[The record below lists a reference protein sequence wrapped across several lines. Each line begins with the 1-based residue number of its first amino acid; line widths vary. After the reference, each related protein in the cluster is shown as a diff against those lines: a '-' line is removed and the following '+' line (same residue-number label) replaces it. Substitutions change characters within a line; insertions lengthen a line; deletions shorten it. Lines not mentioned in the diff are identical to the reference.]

1 MKNIRL
7 TIQYDGTRYKGWLRQ
22 REKNDNIT
30 TIQGK
35 IENVLTK
42 MLGEEIELIGCS
54 RTDAGVHA
62 ENYIANFF
70 TKSEYSFE
78 EMKKYLLDYLPE
90 DIVIK
95 NIKLAGDRFH
105 SRYNVKSKTY
115 VYRIDN
121 KDYMDVFNKRF
132 SYYLKDKLDVV
143 SMKKASNYLI
153 GTHNFKSFTNLK
165 ANTKKSTIRTIN
177 FINIIENNGIIEI
190 EINGDGFLLNMVRI
204 IVGTLIEVGNK
215 KINPEDIKDILEKEN
230 REFAGDKVPAK
241 GLILKEIFY

>member
-1 MKNIRL
+1 
-7 TIQYDGTRYKGWLRQ
+7 
-22 REKNDNIT
+22 
-30 TIQGK
+30 
-35 IENVLTK
+35 
-42 MLGEEIELIGCS
+42 
-54 RTDAGVHA
+54 
-62 ENYIANFF
+62 
-70 TKSEYSFE
+70 
-78 EMKKYLLDYLPE
+78 
-90 DIVIK
+90 
-95 NIKLAGDRFH
+95 
-105 SRYNVKSKTY
+105 
-115 VYRIDN
+115 
-121 KDYMDVFNKRF
+121 MDVFNKRF

>member
-7 TIQYDGTRYKGWLRQ
+7 TIQYDGTRYKGWQRQ

-54 RTDAGVHA
+54 RTDAGVHV

>member
-7 TIQYDGTRYKGWLRQ
+7 TIQYDGTRYKGWQRQ
-22 REKNDNIT
+22 REKKDNIT

-132 SYYLKDKLDVV
+132 SYYLKDKLDII
-143 SMKKASNYLI
+143 SMKKASEYLI

-165 ANTKKSTIRTIN
+165 SNTKKSTIRTIN

>member
-1 MKNIRL
+1 
-7 TIQYDGTRYKGWLRQ
+7 
-22 REKNDNIT
+22 
-30 TIQGK
+30 
-35 IENVLTK
+35 
-42 MLGEEIELIGCS
+42 MLGEELVLIGCS
-54 RTDAGVHA
+54 RTDGGVHA

>member
-1 MKNIRL
+1 
-7 TIQYDGTRYKGWLRQ
+7 
-22 REKNDNIT
+22 
-30 TIQGK
+30 
-35 IENVLTK
+35 
-42 MLGEEIELIGCS
+42 
-54 RTDAGVHA
+54 
-62 ENYIANFF
+62 
-70 TKSEYSFE
+70 
-78 EMKKYLLDYLPE
+78 MKKYLLDYLPE

-132 SYYLKDKLDVV
+132 SYYLKDKLDIV
-143 SMKKASNYLI
+143 SMKKASAYLI

-165 ANTKKSTIRTIN
+165 SNTKKSTIRTIN

-215 KINPEDIKDILEKEN
+215 KINPEDIKDILEKEIGSLQETKSQL
-230 REFAGDKVPAK
+230 RD
-241 GLILKEIFY
+241 